1 MKWLESVRSKPMIRK
16 GLIAGLIVFVAYTLF
31 GFFGLPSILKSVL
44 TKTLTDTLHRK
55 TTVREIRFH
64 PFELSVSVRG
74 LEIAERDA
82 KGRWISAE
90 ELFANLQLASIFR
103 GGPVLSEV
111 RLLRPYV
118 NIERRPDGS
127 YNFSD
132 LIEEFSKK
140 REKRKEEERLLKYS
154 FNNIQIV
161 DGSIDFDDGPK
172 KTHHGVRR
180 IQVAIPFVSNIR
192 YYVDRYVQPS
202 FSAVVNGKTV
212 GLKGKTKPFSE
223 SLETTIDVNILDLDI
238 PHYLEYVPLRREY
251 EIPSAFLDVKAVVTF
266 TQHKDKPPT
275 LSAEGDVVL
284 RKVRVSGKDKSPI
297 VHLPMVKAVIS
308 PSNLAARDVHLAA
321 LEVRDPEI
329 DLSIDRNG
337 KLNLLS
343 LLPEKQ
349 KESYAGEK
357 EEKIAPKEEPGGKE
371 QKFTV
376 DSVRLAGG
384 KVRFADASRGMPF
397 KTALGE
403 LRVDV
408 NGLSTEEGKKADARF
423 SFSTE
428 AGETVEL
435 KGNLSLSPLGSEG
448 TVALAKVVLK
458 KYAPYYGDA
467 VRFDINGGVLDVR
480 SGYRFSQGEGGPEF
494 RLSGLEAALTD
505 LRMRQQEEKE
515 EFLKIPELA
524 LKDAEVDPGKKE
536 IVVGEVATAKGTVA
550 VRRSAGGETNVARL
564 VAEERHAEET
574 AGAKVPAGKPS
585 AGKGPAEQ
593 PWKITIK
600 KTIVDRYAVRFEDRT
615 TDPPVE
621 IALDRLRLK
630 AENIA
635 TGGKQRGTFSFATLY
650 NRQGSVSLGGT
661 FAVDPPSM
669 NANLQAKALPIGPM
683 QPYYT
688 KRVKILLTG
697 GSISAEGNVSVDAPK
712 DKPVRAGF
720 RGEVSVN
727 DFSSLDKALEE
738 EFLRFASL
746 HFGGVEVGYNPTSVV
761 LREISMTDFY
771 SRIIVQPDGSLN
783 VQGIVAKEGAGRD
796 NALLKPG
803 QAAAPANAAPTDNA
817 SQAPEVPV
825 RIEMVTLQGGAVNFS
840 DRYIKPNYSASLVEI
855 GGRVTGLSS
864 EESRLAD
871 IDLRGKLENSAPLEI
886 VGKINPLAKDLF
898 LDLKVDF
905 RDMDLSALSS
915 YSGRYTG
922 YGIQKGK
929 LSLSLKYHIEK
940 RKLDSENKI
949 FLDQFTFGEAVDSPG
964 ATKLPV
970 RFAVALLKDRKGE
983 IHLDLPVS
991 GSLDDPKFSVWG
1003 VVWQIIG
1010 NLLVKAAT
1018 SPFALLGAIFGGGE
1032 QLSYLEFPPGSA
1044 DIPAAEEGKIGNLA
1058 KALHDRPSLKLEIEG
1073 HVDVEKDREGMRQLI
1088 FRRKVAARKLADLAT
1103 TGQPAPALDNVR
1115 VETAEYPKYL
1125 ARAYKVE
1132 KFPKPRNIIGMA
1144 KDLPVPE
1151 MEKLMLTHIQV
1162 TDDDLR
1168 QLAVERASHA
1178 RDRLVATGKVEAERV
1193 FLVAPQTLPPE
1204 RKEKLRDS
1212 RVDFR
1217 IK

>member
-1 MKWLESVRSKPMIRK
+1 VMKGLEYIRSKPMVRK
-16 GLIAGLIVFVAYTLF
+16 GLIAAGAAVLVYTLF
-31 GFFGLPSILKSVL
+31 GFLALPPILKSVL
-44 TKTLTDTLHRK
+44 SKNLSETFHRK
-55 TTVREIRFH
+55 ATIRDIRVN

-74 LEIAERDA
+74 LAISERD
-82 KGRWISAE
+82 GPGTWISAE
-90 ELFANLQLASIFR
+90 EIFANLQLASVIR
-103 GGPVLSEV
+103 WGAVLSEV
-111 RLLRPYV
+111 RLSRPYV
-118 NIERRPDGS
+118 NIVRRPDGS

-132 LIEEFSKK
+132 LIEEFSKARSK
-140 REKRKEEERLLKYS
+140 RIEEERVRRFS

-172 KTHHGVRR
+172 KTRHEIRGIHVG
-180 IQVAIPFVSNIR
+180 IPFLSNLP

-202 FSAVVNGKTV
+202 FAAVVNGKEV
-212 GLKGKTKPFSE
+212 SFKGRSKPFQE
-223 SLETTIDVNILDLDI
+223 SLESIFDVNIANLDI
-238 PHYLEYVPLRREY
+238 PHYLEYVPLQRDY
-251 EIPSAFLDVKAVVTF
+251 EILSAFLDVKVVVTF

-284 RKVRVSGKDKSPI
+284 REVRVLGKDKSPM
-297 VHLPMVKAVIS
+297 VRLPMVKAVIS
-308 PSNLAARDVHLAA
+308 PSNLAVRDFRLAA
-321 LEVRDPEI
+321 LQVQDPEI
-329 DLSIDRNG
+329 DVSMDRNG

-343 LLPEKQ
+343 LIPEKQ
-349 KESYAGEK
+349 KEIDA
-357 EEKIAPKEEPGGKE
+357 EEKGKKIATKEEPGGKE

-376 DSVRLAGG
+376 DSLRLAGG
-384 KVRFADASRGMPF
+384 KVRFADASRGSPF
-397 KTALGE
+397 RTALGE
-403 LRVDV
+403 IRLDVD
-408 NGLSTEEGKKADARF
+408 GLSTEEGKKADARF

-435 KGNLSLSPLGSEG
+435 KGNLSLSPPGSEG

-467 VRFDINGGVLDVR
+467 VRFDINGGTLDVR
-480 SGYRFSQGEGGPEF
+480 SGYRFAQGDGGPEF
-494 RLSGLEAALTD
+494 RLSGLGATLTD
-505 LRMRQQEEKE
+505 LRMRQREEKE

-536 IVVGEVATAKGTVA
+536 VVVGEVATAKGTVA
-550 VRRSAGGETNVARL
+550 VRRSGGGETNVAHL
-564 VAEERHAEET
+564 VTEERHPEET
-574 AGAKVPAGKPS
+574 AGEKRPAEKPS
-585 AGKGPAEQ
+585 AGKGPAVQ

-600 KTIVDRYAVRFEDRT
+600 QTIVDRYAVRFEDRT
-615 TDPPVE
+615 TETPVT
-621 IALDRLRLK
+621 IALDRLRLS

-635 TGGKQRGTFSFATLY
+635 IGTNQRGKFSFATLY
-650 NRQGSVSLGGT
+650 NRQGNISLAGT
-661 FAVDPPSM
+661 FSADPPSVK
-669 NANLQAKALPIGPM
+669 AKLQARNLPIGPM

-688 KRVKILLTG
+688 ERVKILLTG

-712 DKPVRAGF
+712 DRPLRAGF
-720 RGEVSVN
+720 RGDVSVN
-727 DFSSLDKALEE
+727 DFSSLDKAIEE
-738 EFLRFASL
+738 EFLKFASL
-746 HFGGVEVGYNPTSVV
+746 HFDGVEVGYNPTSVTI
-761 LREISMTDFY
+761 REISMTDFY
-771 SRIIVQPDGSLN
+771 SRIIVQPDGTLN
-783 VQGIVAKEGAGRD
+783 VQGIVAKVGAGRD
-796 NALLKPG
+796 NATLAPSPA
-803 QAAAPANAAPTDNA
+803 AAAPADNVSPAA
-817 SQAPEVPV
+817 EVPV
-825 RIEMVTLQGGAVNFS
+825 RIDTVTLQGGNVNFS
-840 DRYIKPNYSASLVEI
+840 DKYIKPNYSASLVEI
-855 GGRVTGLSS
+855 GGRVSGLSS

-898 LDLKVDF
+898 LDLRVGF
-905 RDMDLSALSS
+905 RDMDLSPLSP
-915 YSGRYTG
+915 YAGRYAG

-929 LSLSLKYHIEK
+929 LSLNLKYHIEK
-940 RKLDSENKI
+940 RKLESENKI

-991 GSLDDPKFSVWG
+991 GSLDDPKFSIWG

-1018 SPFALLGAIFGGGE
+1018 SPFALLGALFGGGE
-1032 QLSYLEFPPGSA
+1032 QLSYLEFERGHS
-1044 DIPAAEEGKIGNLA
+1044 DIPGGEEGKLGNLA
-1058 KALHDRPSLKLEIEG
+1058 KALDDRPALKLEIEG
-1073 HVDVEKDREGMRQLI
+1073 HVDVEQDREGMRQLI
-1088 FRRKVAARKLADLAT
+1088 FRRKVSARKLADLAS

-1115 VETAEYPKYL
+1115 VDAAEYPKYL

-1168 QLAVERASHA
+1168 QLAVERASHV

-1193 FLVAPQTLPPE
+1193 FLVAPKTLPPE

>member
-1 MKWLESVRSKPMIRK
+1 MKGLEYIRSKPMVRK
-16 GLIAGLIVFVAYTLF
+16 GLIAAGAAVLVYTLF
-31 GFFGLPSILKSVL
+31 GFLALPPILKSVL
-44 TKTLTDTLHRK
+44 SKNLSETFHRK
-55 TTVREIRFH
+55 ATIQDIRFN
-64 PFELSVSVRG
+64 PFDLSLSVRG
-74 LEIAERDA
+74 LAISERDA
-82 KGRWISAE
+82 QGTWISLE
-90 ELFANLQLASIFR
+90 EVFANFQLASVFR

-111 RLLRPYV
+111 RLSRPHV
-118 NIERRPDGS
+118 NILRRPDGS

-132 LIEEFSKK
+132 LIEEFGKARSK
-140 REKRKEEERLLKYS
+140 RIEEERVRRFS

-172 KTHHGVRR
+172 KTRHEVRGIR
-180 IQVAIPFVSNIR
+180 IAIPFLSNLR

-202 FSAVVNGKTV
+202 FAAVVNGKEV
-212 GLKGKTKPFSE
+212 SFKGRSKPFQE
-223 SLETTIDVNILDLDI
+223 SLESVFDVNIANLDI
-238 PHYLEYVPLRREY
+238 PHYLEYVPLQREY
-251 EIPSAFLDVKAVVTF
+251 EIPSAFLDVKTVVTF
-266 TQHKDKPPT
+266 TQHKDKLPT

-284 RKVRVSGKDKSPI
+284 REVRVSGKDKSPM

-308 PSNLAARDVHLAA
+308 PSNLAARDFRLAA
-321 LEVRDPEI
+321 LQVQDPEI

-343 LLPEKQ
+343 LIPKKQ
-349 KESYAGEK
+349 KESDAEGK
-357 EEKIAPKEEPGGKE
+357 GEKIAPKEEPGGKE

-376 DSVRLAGG
+376 DSLRLAGG
-384 KVRFADASRGMPF
+384 KVRFADASRGTPF
-397 KTALGE
+397 RTALGE
-403 LRVDV
+403 IRLDVD
-408 NGLSTEEGKKADARF
+408 GLSTEEGKKADARF

-448 TVALAKVVLK
+448 TVTLAKVVLK

-467 VRFDINGGVLDVR
+467 VRFDINGGTLDVR
-480 SGYRFSQGEGGPEF
+480 SGYRFAQGDGGPEF
-494 RLSGLEAALTD
+494 RLSGLGAVLTD
-505 LRMRQQEEKE
+505 LRIRQREEKE

-564 VAEERHAEET
+564 VPEERHPEET
-574 AGAKVPAGKPS
+574 AGAKGPAGKPS
-585 AGKGPAEQ
+585 AGKGPAEH

-600 KTIVDRYAVRFEDRT
+600 KTVVDQYAVRFEDRT
-615 TDPPVE
+615 TDPPVT
-621 IALDRLRLK
+621 IALERLRLS

-635 TGGKQRGTFSFATLY
+635 IGSNQRGKFSFATLY
-650 NRQGSVSLGGT
+650 NRQGSVSLDGT
-661 FAVDPPSM
+661 FSVDPPSVQTK
-669 NANLQAKALPIGPM
+669 LQARNLPIGPM

-688 KRVKILLTG
+688 ERVKILLTG

-712 DKPVRAGF
+712 DRPLRAGF
-720 RGEVSVN
+720 RGDVSVN

-738 EFLRFASL
+738 EFLKFASL
-746 HFGGVEVGYNPTSVV
+746 HFDGVEVGYNPTSVAI
-761 LREISMTDFY
+761 REISMTDFY
-771 SRIIVQPDGSLN
+771 SRIIVQPDGTLN

-796 NALLKPG
+796 NATLAPSPA
-803 QAAAPANAAPTDNA
+803 AAAPADNVSPAA
-817 SQAPEVPV
+817 EVPV
-825 RIEMVTLQGGAVNFS
+825 RIDTVTLQGGNVNFS

-855 GGRVTGLSS
+855 GGRVSGLSS

-898 LDLKVDF
+898 LDLRVGF
-905 RDMDLSALSS
+905 RDMDLSPLSP
-915 YSGRYTG
+915 YAGRYAG

-929 LSLSLKYHIEK
+929 LSLNLKYHIEK
-940 RKLDSENKI
+940 RKLESENKI

-991 GSLDDPKFSVWG
+991 GSLDDPKFSIWG

-1018 SPFALLGAIFGGGE
+1018 SPFALLGALFGGGE
-1032 QLSYLEFPPGSA
+1032 QLSYLEFEPGHS
-1044 DIPAAEEGKIGNLA
+1044 DIPGGEEGKLGNLA
-1058 KALHDRPSLKLEIEG
+1058 KALDDRPALKLEIEG
-1073 HVDVEKDREGMRQLI
+1073 HVDVEQDREGMRQLI
-1088 FRRKVAARKLADLAT
+1088 FRRKVPARKLADLAS

-1115 VETAEYPKYL
+1115 VDAAEYPKYL
-1125 ARAYKVE
+1125 ARAYKAE

-1168 QLAVERASHA
+1168 QLAVERASHV

-1193 FLVAPQTLPPE
+1193 FLVAPKTLPPE

>member
-1 MKWLESVRSKPMIRK
+1 MKGLEYIRSKPMVRK
-16 GLIAGLIVFVAYTLF
+16 GLIAAGAAVLVYTLF
-31 GFFGLPSILKSVL
+31 GFLALPPILKSVL
-44 TKTLTDTLHRK
+44 SKNLSETFHRK
-55 TTVREIRFH
+55 ATIRDIRVN
-64 PFELSVSVRG
+64 PFELSISVRG
-74 LEIAERDA
+74 LAISERD
-82 KGRWISAE
+82 GPGTWISAE
-90 ELFANLQLASIFR
+90 EIFANLQLASVIR
-103 GGPVLSEV
+103 WGAVLSEV
-111 RLLRPYV
+111 RLSRLYV
-118 NIERRPDGS
+118 NILRRPDGS

-132 LIEEFSKK
+132 LIEEFSKVRSK
-140 REKRKEEERLLKYS
+140 RIEEERVRKFS

-172 KTHHGVRR
+172 KTRHEVRG
-180 IQVAIPFVSNIR
+180 IHVGIPFLSNLP

-202 FSAVVNGKTV
+202 FAAVVNGKEV
-212 GLKGKTKPFSE
+212 SFKGRSKPFQE
-223 SLETTIDVNILDLDI
+223 SLESVFDVNIANLDI
-238 PHYLEYVPLRREY
+238 PHYLEYVPLQREY
-251 EIPSAFLDVKAVVTF
+251 EIPSAFLDVKTVVTF
-266 TQHKDKPPT
+266 TQHKDKLPT

-284 RKVRVSGKDKSPI
+284 REVRVSGKDKSPM
-297 VHLPMVKAVIS
+297 VHLPLVKAVIS

-343 LLPEKQ
+343 LIPKKQ
-349 KESYAGEK
+349 RESEVKNSG
-357 EEKIAPKEEPGGKE
+357 EKIAPKEEPGGKE

-384 KVRFADASRGMPF
+384 KVRFADASRGTPF
-397 KTALGE
+397 GTALGE
-403 LRVDV
+403 LRIDVD
-408 NGLSTEEGKKADARF
+408 GLSTEEGKKADARF

-458 KYAPYYGDA
+458 KYSPYYGDA
-467 VRFDINGGVLDVR
+467 VRFDINGGTLDVR
-480 SGYRFSQGEGGPEF
+480 SGYRFAQGDGGPEF
-494 RLSGLEAALTD
+494 RLSGLGAVLTD
-505 LRMRQQEEKE
+505 LRMRQREEKE

-536 IVVGEVATAKGTVA
+536 IVVGEVAAAKGTVA

-564 VAEERHAEET
+564 VPEERLPAEPPGT
-574 AGAKVPAGKPS
+574 KDPAGKPS
-585 AGKGPAEQ
+585 AGKGPAEH

-600 KTIVDRYAVRFEDRT
+600 KTIVDQYAVRFEDRT
-615 TDPPVE
+615 MDPPVT
-621 IALDRLRLK
+621 IALERLRLS

-635 TGGKQRGTFSFATLY
+635 IGSNQRGKFSFATLY
-650 NRQGSVSLGGT
+650 NRQGNISLAGT
-661 FAVDPPSM
+661 FTADPPSV
-669 NANLQAKALPIGPM
+669 NAKLQARNLPIGPM

-688 KRVKILLTG
+688 ERVKILLTG
-697 GSISAEGNVSVDAPK
+697 GSIAIEGNVSVDAPK
-712 DKPVRAGF
+712 DKPLRAGF

-738 EFLRFASL
+738 EFLKFASL
-746 HFGGVEVGYNPTSVV
+746 HFDGVEVGYNPTSVAI
-761 LREISMTDFY
+761 REISLTDFY
-771 SRIIVQPDGSLN
+771 SRIIVQPDGTLN

-796 NALLKPG
+796 NAALKTAA
-803 QAAAPANAAPTDNA
+803 AAAPADNAA
-817 SQAPEVPV
+817 QAAEVPV
-825 RIEMVTLQGGAVNFS
+825 RIDMVTLQGGNVNFS
-840 DRYIKPNYSASLVEI
+840 DKYIKPNYSASLVEI
-855 GGRVTGLSS
+855 GGRVSGLSS

-898 LDLKVDF
+898 LDLKVGF
-905 RDMDLSALSS
+905 RDMDLSPLSP
-915 YSGRYTG
+915 YAGRYAG

-929 LSLSLKYHIEK
+929 LSLNLKYHIEK
-940 RKLDSENKI
+940 RKLESENKI

-991 GSLDDPKFSVWG
+991 GSLDDPKFSIWG

-1018 SPFALLGAIFGGGE
+1018 SPFALLGALFGGGE
-1032 QLSYLEFPPGSA
+1032 QLSYLEFEPGHS
-1044 DIPAAEEGKIGNLA
+1044 DIPGGEEGKLGNLA
-1058 KALHDRPSLKLEIEG
+1058 KALDDRPGLKLGIEG
-1073 HVDVEKDREGMRQLI
+1073 HVDVEQDREGMRQLI
-1088 FRRKVAARKLADLAT
+1088 FRRKVAARKLADLAS

-1115 VETAEYPKYL
+1115 VDAAEYPKYL

-1162 TDDDLR
+1162 TDDNLR
-1168 QLAVERASHA
+1168 QLAVDRASHV
-1178 RDRLVATGKVEAERV
+1178 RDRLVASGMLESGRI
-1193 FLVAPQTLPPE
+1193 FLVEPKTLPPE